1 MEKDNKT
8 TIISILLALICL
20 GILGYIV
27 YLKVNQKKV
36 PTEEPNNNDVPVE
49 KEEKPV
55 EEPTEKEV
63 ENKKIDELV
72 KNLYSII
79 GSNPE
84 FRYESKVTYETLS
97 ESVRDSITLKALD
110 TECKETTIYA
120 KEFFESKYKE
130 IFGKEKIDYEGI
142 CNLDGGNYEC
152 TRYCSEF
159 GPAIYNK
166 YIKYEE
172 LDNLIII
179 YETVGHFDYHD
190 DGKVYLK
197 ADASDELAIASFNSL
212 EEFENSSVSY
222 KLPTYAHTFQKNND
236 NYYWIMSEKVD

>member
-1 MEKDNKT
+1 MK
-8 TIISILLALICL
+8 
-20 GILGYIV
+20 
-27 YLKVNQKKV
+27 
-36 PTEEPNNNDVPVE
+36 
-49 KEEKPV
+49 KEEK
-55 EEPTEKEV
+55 TEKALAPVARTVQVPCDADQCIGENCDEV
-63 ENKKIDELV
+63 
-72 KNLYSII
+72 
-79 GSNPE
+79 
-84 FRYESKVTYETLS
+84 FRVFS
-97 ESVRDSITLKALD
+97 DAG
-110 TECKETTIYA
+110 
-120 KEFFESKYKE
+120 F
-130 IFGKEKIDYEGI
+130 
-142 CNLDGGNYEC
+142 
-152 TRYCSEF
+152 
-159 GPAIYNK
+159 K